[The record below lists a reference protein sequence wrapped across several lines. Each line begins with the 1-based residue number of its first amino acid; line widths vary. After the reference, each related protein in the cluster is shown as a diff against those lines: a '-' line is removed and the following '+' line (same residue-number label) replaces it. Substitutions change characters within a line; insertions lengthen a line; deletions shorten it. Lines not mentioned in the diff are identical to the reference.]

1 LQDYEM
7 HFDLQIWQDFML
19 HQYDT
24 MLLLETKEALRQ
36 RFPYFG
42 INGSMDFP
50 TKIMLFFFSFNLYF
64 LVTMMVMVM
73 MSMMV
78 WPSSICFHCLV
89 HVISFMYLLKT
100 SKNLQNLKLPPLQ
113 VEVSYATFDNVQ
125 DPISFDA
132 SRVVGTNQKIHHT
145 QFFSHEQIIYW
156 SSNKIFEDTKT
167 WFDYQDNG

>member
-1 LQDYEM
+1 MLLKKLQDYEM

-19 HQYDT
+19 HQYDA

-78 WPSSICFHCLV
+78 
-89 HVISFMYLLKT
+89 
-100 SKNLQNLKLPPLQ
+100 
-113 VEVSYATFDNVQ
+113 
-125 DPISFDA
+125 
-132 SRVVGTNQKIHHT
+132 
-145 QFFSHEQIIYW
+145 
-156 SSNKIFEDTKT
+156 
-167 WFDYQDNG
+167 